1 MSATARAAYDV
12 WHGHHHVDRETDTP
26 WHRLLFA
33 HLDVTRDVTDRQVL
47 EIACGRGGLAC
58 RLATLNPAQLI
69 AADFS
74 VTALVKGREF
84 AQSIGQSSISWS
96 VSDLHAVP
104 MRDQTFDTVISC
116 ESIEHLE
123 YPRTACKEFA
133 RILRPGGRLYLTT
146 PNYLGLLG
154 LYRGYVRLKGKP
166 FTEGGQPINRFMLL
180 PMTCAWLRRAGLR
193 IRAVDAIGHYLPWPG
208 RPPINY
214 PALET
219 VRALRW
225 FAHHSL
231 IVAEKP

>member
-1 MSATARAAYDV
+1 V
-12 WHGHHHVDRETDTP
+12 DTP

-33 HLDVTRDVTDRQVL
+33 HLDAGRDVTGRRVL

-58 RLATLNPAQLI
+58 RLAAHQPAQLI

-74 VTALVKGREF
+74 ITALEKGREC
-84 AQSIGQSSISWS
+84 ADSLGLGRIRWS

-104 MRDQTFDTVISC
+104 MQDATVDTVISC

-123 YPRTACKEFA
+123 RPRTACGEFA

-154 LYRGYVRLKGKP
+154 LYRGYARLTGRP
-166 FTEGGQPINRFMLL
+166 FTEEGQPINRFMLL
-180 PMTCAWLRRAGLR
+180 PLTCVWIRRSGLR
-193 IRAVDAIGHYLPWPG
+193 ILAVDAVGHYLPWPG
-208 RPPINY
+208 GPPRSYARFESVRP
-214 PALET
+214 
-219 VRALRW
+219 LRW

>member
-1 MSATARAAYDV
+1 MSATARAAYDI

-26 WHRLLFA
+26 WHRLLFTR
-33 HLDVTRDVTDRQVL
+33 LDVARDVTGRQVL

-58 RLATLNPAQLI
+58 RLAALHPARLI

-74 VTALVKGREF
+74 ITALAKGREF
-84 AQSIGQSSISWS
+84 ARSLGQPGISWS
-96 VSDLHAVP
+96 VSDLHAMP
-104 MRDQTFDTVISC
+104 IKDQSFDTVVSC

-123 YPRTACKEFA
+123 HPRTACKEFA

-154 LYRGYVRLKGKP
+154 LYRGYVRLKGTP

-180 PMTCAWLRRAGLR
+180 PLTCAWLRGAGLR
-193 IRAVDAIGHYLPWPG
+193 IRAVDAVGHYLPWPG
-208 RPPINY
+208 RPPISY
-214 PALET
+214 PALES
-219 VRALRW
+219 VRLLRW

-231 IVAEKP
+231 VVAEKP

>member
-1 MSATARAAYDV
+1 V
-12 WHGHHHVDRETDTP
+12 DTP

-33 HLDVTRDVTDRQVL
+33 HLDVGRDVTGRRVL

-58 RLATLNPAQLI
+58 RLATHRPAQLI

-74 VTALVKGREF
+74 VTALAKGREF
-84 AQSIGQSSISWS
+84 AESLGLLQIGWS
-96 VSDLHAVP
+96 VSDLHALP
-104 MRDQTFDTVISC
+104 MRDASVDTVISC

-123 YPRTACKEFA
+123 RPRTACSELA
-133 RILRPGGRLYLTT
+133 RILRPGGRLFLTT

-154 LYRGYVRLKGKP
+154 LYRGYSRLKGKP
-166 FTEGGQPINRFMLL
+166 FTEEGQPINRFMLL
-180 PMTCAWLRRAGLR
+180 PLTCVWMRRAGLR
-193 IRAVDAIGHYLPWPG
+193 IVAVDAVGHYLPWPG
-208 RPPINY
+208 RPPLSY
-214 PALET
+214 PQLES

>member
-26 WHRLLFA
+26 WHRLLFTY
-33 HLDVTRDVTDRQVL
+33 LDVARDVTDRQVL

-58 RLATLNPAQLI
+58 RLAALHPAQLI

-74 VTALVKGREF
+74 ITALVKGREF
-84 AQSIGQSSISWS
+84 AQAIGQSSISWS
-96 VSDLHAVP
+96 VSDLHALP
-104 MRDQTFDTVISC
+104 MKDQAFDTVISC

-123 YPRTACKEFA
+123 HPRTACKEFA

-180 PMTCAWLRRAGLR
+180 PLTCAWLRRAGLR

-214 PALET
+214 PGLES